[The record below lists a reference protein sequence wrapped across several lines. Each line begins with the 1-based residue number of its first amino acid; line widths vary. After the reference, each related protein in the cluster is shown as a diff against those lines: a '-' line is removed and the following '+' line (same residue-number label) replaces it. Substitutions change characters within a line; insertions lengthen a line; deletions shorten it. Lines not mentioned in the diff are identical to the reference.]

1 MRPINI
7 RPAPSLLLLLFVLIA
22 ASIFLIS
29 YKEGPTSLTPQAIAK
44 EEPLKDQSE
53 KSEGKAAKAE
63 KAEKQPDEKQAEKT
77 PPAGQPTGMPVDAIR
92 IKKQAVQIWNNYSG
106 SVVAVDRAELRPQVS
121 GRITELRFEDGQYV
135 KKGETLI
142 VIDPRPYEAAF
153 KQAEATLATART
165 RLTLAE
171 KDYERAK
178 ELVKKK
184 AVSER
189 LLDERDNAYKVAE
202 AEILRA
208 EALVEE
214 AKINLDYAYVKA
226 PIAGKVSRA
235 EITEGN
241 LVQSGSNAPLLTS
254 IVADEKVYVDFEI
267 DEQTYIKSVRDIPAA
282 TVNRIP
288 VRITLS
294 GDTLKYDGFMHSFDN
309 RIEVSSGTIRG
320 RAIFENKDRKLLP
333 GMTVSVEMGSIN
345 DDSNKQI
352 IITERA
358 IGTDQDRKFV
368 YIVNEES
375 KAIYREVKLGLS
387 VNGHRIILDGLKE
400 GDVVITSGI
409 VRLRPNTPVAPKLNE
424 AKTVERQSALN
435 TRIATE

>member
-1 MRPINI
+1 MRPIQI
-7 RPAPSLLLLLFVLIA
+7 RPAPSLLLLLFILVA
-22 ASIFLIS
+22 ASIFLIT
-29 YKEGPTSLTPQAIAK
+29 YKEGPVSLTPQAIAR
-44 EEPLKDQSE
+44 EEPGKGKDLPE
-53 KSEGKAAKAE
+53 KARESTKAE
-63 KAEKQPDEKQAEKT
+63 EKAAEKT
-77 PPAGQPTGMPVDAIR
+77 PPAAQSTGMPVEAVR

-142 VIDPRPYEAAF
+142 VIDPRPYQAAL

-171 KDYERAK
+171 KDYERAV

-267 DEQTYIKSVRDIPAA
+267 DEQTYIKSVRDIPAD
-282 TVNRIP
+282 TVGRIP
-288 VRITLS
+288 VRIALS
-294 GDTLKYDGFMHSFDN
+294 GDTVKYEGFMHSFDN

-320 RAIFENKDRKLLP
+320 RAIFANKDRKLLP

-375 KAIYREVKLGLS
+375 KATYREVKLGLS

-400 GDVVITSGI
+400 GEVVITSGI
-409 VRLRPNTPVAPKLNE
+409 VRLRPNTPVAPKLDE
-424 AKTVERQSALN
+424 TKTVERQSALN
-435 TRIATE
+435 THIATE